1 MTTHVF
7 ARAGK
12 LVIFLSL
19 LVLIISACSS
29 PAASDAINASSVAE
43 ASASSGTD
51 AQSAAAEA
59 SGSDAPT
66 PTVDLT
72 LDPEAINF
80 WSRDSAEGLVTPLVE
95 SWNASHPTKIKA
107 TFIPSDQFVQKFA
120 TALAGGEA
128 PDLVAVDLIYMPAY
142 AAAEQMTDLTDLAK
156 GLPFFDQLSPSHVR
170 LGTYNDRVYALPFN
184 AEGSVLV
191 YNKDLFRQAGLDP
204 EKPPTNWAEMAE
216 YSKKITALGDDTYG
230 FYFSGAC
237 AGCNAFT
244 VLPYIWASGGDVISE
259 DGTTA
264 TVTDPAVKSTLEFL
278 HQMYADK
285 QIPESSK
292 ADTGTEFLN
301 IFTSGKIGMVGSG
314 AFSIAAL
321 KASPASPAAGEAAA
335 SPLPQIDFGIA
346 PLPGKDGGSS
356 SFAGGDTIAIPA
368 SSKRPDEAFE
378 FIKWFLSD
386 EVQIE
391 QLAKN
396 GGLPLR
402 VDLVDNKYSQ
412 EDPRYIT
419 VGNAMFKEGRTPY
432 LLPYND
438 IFNDANGPWLAMLQ
452 RAVFDGEIDAA
463 IAEAQDS
470 FSSILAQ
477 Q

>member
-1 MTTHVF
+1 MTMQVF
-7 ARAGK
+7 GRARK
-12 LVIFLSL
+12 LVVLLSL
-19 LVLIISACSS
+19 LVLIISACGSPAA
-29 PAASDAINASSVAE
+29 PAASDAANASTVAE
-43 ASASSGTD
+43 AS
-51 AQSAAAEA
+51 A

-107 TFIPSDQFVQKFA
+107 TFIPGDQFVQKFA

-142 AAAEQMTDLTDLAK
+142 AAAEQMTDLTDQAK
-156 GLPFFDQLSPSHVR
+156 ALPFFDQLSPSHVR
-170 LGTYNDRVYALPFN
+170 LGTYNERIYALPFN

-191 YNKDLFRQAGLDP
+191 YNKDLFRRAGLDP
-204 EKPPTNWAEMAE
+204 EKPPTNWAEIAE

-259 DGTTA
+259 DGKTA

-321 KASPASPAAGEAAA
+321 KAPPASPAPGDTASA

-346 PLPGKDGGSS
+346 PLPGKDGDTS

-368 SSKRPDEAFE
+368 SSKRPEEAFE

-412 EDPRYIT
+412 ADPRYIT

-438 IFNDANGPWLAMLQ
+438 IFNDANGPWLSMLQ

-463 IAEAQDS
+463 IGEAQDS

>member
-1 MTTHVF
+1 MTMQVF

-12 LVIFLSL
+12 LVVLLSL

-29 PAASDAINASSVAE
+29 PATPTASDATNASDVAE
-43 ASASSGTD
+43 ASASTSGESSD
-51 AQSAAAEA
+51 MASP

-80 WSRDSAEGLVTPLVE
+80 WARDSAQALVPPLVE
-95 SWNASHPTKIKA
+95 AWNTTHTPKIKA
-107 TFIPSDQFVQKFA
+107 TFIPADQFVQKFA

-170 LGTYNDRVYALPFN
+170 LGTYNDRIYALPFN

-204 EKPPTNWAEMAE
+204 EKPPTNWNEISE

-278 HQMYADK
+278 HQMYVDK
-285 QIPESSK
+285 QIPESAK
-292 ADTGTEFLN
+292 ADTGTDFLN
-301 IFTSGKIGMVGSG
+301 AFTSGKIGMAGTG
-314 AFSIAAL
+314 AFAIAAL
-321 KASPASPAAGEAAA
+321 KKEYPD
-335 SPLPQIDFGIA
+335 LDFGIT

-368 SSKRPDEAFE
+368 GSKRSEEAFE

-402 VDLVDNKYSQ
+402 VDLVDNQYSQ
-412 EDPRYIT
+412 QDPRYIT

-452 RAVFDGEIDAA
+452 RAVFDGEIDTA
-463 IAEAQDS
+463 IADAQDS

>member
-1 MTTHVF
+1 
-7 ARAGK
+7 
-12 LVIFLSL
+12 
-19 LVLIISACSS
+19 
-29 PAASDAINASSVAE
+29 
-43 ASASSGTD
+43 
-51 AQSAAAEA
+51 
-59 SGSDAPT
+59 
-66 PTVDLT
+66 
-72 LDPEAINF
+72 
-80 WSRDSAEGLVTPLVE
+80 
-95 SWNASHPTKIKA
+95 
-107 TFIPSDQFVQKFA
+107 
-120 TALAGGEA
+120 
-128 PDLVAVDLIYMPAY
+128 MPAY
-142 AAAEQMTDLTDLAK
+142 AAAEQMTDLTDQAK
-156 GLPFFDQLSPSHVR
+156 ALPFFDQLSPSHVR
-170 LGTYNDRVYALPFN
+170 LGTYNERIYALPFN

-259 DGTTA
+259 DGKTA

-278 HQMYADK
+278 HQMYVDK

-314 AFSIAAL
+314 AFSIATL
-321 KASPASPAAGEAAA
+321 KAPPDSASASGEAAA

-368 SSKRPDEAFE
+368 SSKRPKEAFE
-378 FIKWFLSD
+378 FIEWFLSD

-463 IAEAQDS
+463 IEEAQDS